1 MENITFKTEPLEFEN
16 YYANTFS
23 SLSSGKYI
31 IHRGNAKTLHT
42 EYLEVYVSTLIDLW
56 QSCRFHFEIRWSGS
70 IPLQETKIV
79 RVVAHIES
87 GDYIK
92 NQILNEKIRTNYAKA
107 KRDNII
113 VKEETVVDFSSE
125 ESAVKSIQSIQKI
138 LESEHFQDIIAKV
151 SEFA

>member
-16 YYANTFS
+16 YFANTFS

-42 EYLEVYVSTLIDLW
+42 EYLEVYASALMDLW

-70 IPLQETKIV
+70 TPLQETKIV

-92 NQILNEKIRTNYAKA
+92 NQILNEKIRKNYAKE
-107 KRDNII
+107 KRDNTIA
-113 VKEETVVDFSSE
+113 KEEIVVDFSSM
-125 ESAVKSIQSIQKI
+125 ESAVKSINSILRI
-138 LESEHFQDIIAKV
+138 LESERFQSIIAKV
-151 SEFA
+151 IEFA